1 MKRLVRVLLPAIVL
15 APLCGGCAAMQRQKV
30 QQMESMLS
38 ASGFKMKIAD
48 TPEKVATV
56 KAKPQLKLQPL
67 SRHGKLYYAYADAD
81 GCGCTYI
88 GDQAAYQSYQGLVQQ
103 KEIAREDKEAAAVNE
118 DAAIVEDD
126 GMWESWGG
134 DVW

>member
-1 MKRLVRVLLPAIVL
+1 MSLIAL
-15 APLCGGCAAMQRQKV
+15 AAFCGGCAAMQRKKTQET
-30 QQMESMLS
+30 ESMLS
-38 ASGFKMKIAD
+38 AAGFKMKIAD
-48 TPEKVATV
+48 TPEKMAKL
-56 KAKPQLKLQPL
+56 KAKPQLKLKPL
-67 SRHGKLYYAYADAD
+67 SRNGKVYYAYADAD

-103 KEIAREDKEAAAVNE
+103 KEIAKEDKEAAEVNE
-118 DAAIVEDD
+118 DAAIVTDD

>member
-1 MKRLVRVLLPAIVL
+1 
-15 APLCGGCAAMQRQKV
+15 MQRKKTQE
-30 QQMESMLS
+30 MESMLS

-48 TPEKVATV
+48 TPEKMAAL
-56 KAKPQLKLQPL
+56 KAKPQLKLKPL
-67 SRHGKLYYAYADAD
+67 NRHGKVYYAYADAD

-103 KEIAREDKEAAAVNE
+103 KEIAKEDKEAAEVNE
-118 DAAIVEDD
+118 DAAIVTDD